1 MIQDH
6 ALIIHY
12 ETKNQQV
19 PTQIC
24 KFIWLSLA

>member
-19 PTQIC
+19 LTQIC
-24 KFIWLSLA
+24 KFI